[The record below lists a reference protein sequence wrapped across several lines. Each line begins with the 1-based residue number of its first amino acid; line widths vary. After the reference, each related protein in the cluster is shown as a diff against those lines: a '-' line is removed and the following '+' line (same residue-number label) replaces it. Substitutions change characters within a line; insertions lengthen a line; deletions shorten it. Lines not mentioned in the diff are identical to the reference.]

1 MRYRSLTKNEG
12 KTSYEVELDTEAL
25 QLKTFTDVQ
34 AFLLFDDDMVQE
46 SDDDAFEVG
55 EDMEEDTQADEEEHQ
70 SPPPNT
76 DKSKPFDQKS
86 QESESDSS
94 PDLKKFDN
102 ILPLTERQLV
112 KYLRKAAIEGYYEEN
127 IDRREQTNK
136 VIDAAMNSLDKNII
150 ARGDLLNA
158 LGLKSS
164 VASLQVTTTSQD
176 KHLAELAKSLT
187 SIAWNLGSRITVIE
201 LSQFTIKTKVSSLK
215 QDTLKYQIHDDRD
228 LLADIEHVAIEEEP
242 TNAVSIT
249 TVKPTEMI
257 TLEIKKAAKEAKMFE
272 MTKTEVIKVVQEEA
286 KKIGLDPKK
295 IISAKKAKRAIKLR
309 KKRVEQ
315 YIWTMSNRL
324 KPEPITD
331 VKIYPKTK
339 PVVITVYRNNDKRN
353 FDVHNPFKFTYFG
366 ITELDELGP
375 IIEKKKNTIVKDL
388 MESLRRMRKHM
399 ELEPGFKVPRLECNI
414 SLPNGV
420 PFINNMVIEEPE
432 YENAKFGLK
441 LNKLIAEHPDQ
452 EKLKSK
458 KAYSP
463 TAPEIESEPFK
474 NPLETEKPQP
484 LSPTSAPPS
493 PDYTPTTP
501 HTDDELK
508 SFETSET
515 RVSSSPSPTLPVDPT
530 SPPSL

>member
-1 MRYRSLTKNEG
+1 
-12 KTSYEVELDTEAL
+12 
-25 QLKTFTDVQ
+25 
-34 AFLLFDDDMVQE
+34 
-46 SDDDAFEVG
+46 
-55 EDMEEDTQADEEEHQ
+55 
-70 SPPPNT
+70 
-76 DKSKPFDQKS
+76 
-86 QESESDSS
+86 

-112 KYLRKAAIEGYYEEN
+112 KYLRKVSSVLFNRLTEEQWAQHEEAVVSYADLKAAIEGYYEEN

-150 ARGDLLNA
+150 ARVIEA
-158 LGLKSS
+158 TE
-164 VASLQVTTTSQD
+164 VTITSQE

-187 SIAWNLGSRITVIE
+187 SIAWNLGSRIIVIE
-201 LSQFTIKTKVSSLK
+201 LSQFTIKTKVSSLR

-228 LLADIEHVAIEEEP
+228 LLEDNVTHADIEEPPSHTQGEHVAIEEEP
-242 TNAVSIT
+242 TTAVSIT

-257 TLEIKKAAKEAKMFE
+257 TLELTKEQIQAYIDKEEQIKKAAKEAKMFE

-286 KKIGLDPKK
+286 EKIGLDLKK
-295 IISAKKAKRAIKLR
+295 IISAKKAKRATELR

-375 IIEKKKNTIVKDL
+375 IIEKKKNTIIKDL
-388 MESLRRMRKHM
+388 MESLTPSVSSGRMRKHM
-399 ELEPGFKVPRLECNI
+399 ELEPEFKVPRLECNI

-432 YENAKFGLK
+432 YGIFFTDVFGHQ
-441 LNKLIAEHPDQ
+441 AFQ
-452 EKLKSK
+452 
-458 KAYSP
+458 
-463 TAPEIESEPFK
+463 
-474 NPLETEKPQP
+474 
-484 LSPTSAPPS
+484 
-493 PDYTPTTP
+493 
-501 HTDDELK
+501 
-508 SFETSET
+508 
-515 RVSSSPSPTLPVDPT
+515 R
-530 SPPSL
+530 